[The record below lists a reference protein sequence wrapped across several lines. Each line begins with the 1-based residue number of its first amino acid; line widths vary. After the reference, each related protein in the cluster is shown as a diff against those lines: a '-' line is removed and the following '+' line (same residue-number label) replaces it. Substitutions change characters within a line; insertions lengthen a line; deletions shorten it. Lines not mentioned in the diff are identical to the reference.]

1 MFCILWLFR
10 GLGYSFWV
18 ATGVPVSFL
27 GALFLLA
34 LFGVAINMI
43 SILGLLIGVGL
54 LMDDV
59 IVISGGLPRATAP
72 APPIWNSSPSP
83 AATAR

>member
-1 MFCILWLFR
+1 
-10 GLGYSFWV
+10 
-18 ATGVPVSFL
+18 
-27 GALFLLA
+27 
-34 LFGVAINMI
+34 MI

-72 APPIWNSSPSP
+72 APPIWNSSPSLAP
-83 AATAR
+83 TAP